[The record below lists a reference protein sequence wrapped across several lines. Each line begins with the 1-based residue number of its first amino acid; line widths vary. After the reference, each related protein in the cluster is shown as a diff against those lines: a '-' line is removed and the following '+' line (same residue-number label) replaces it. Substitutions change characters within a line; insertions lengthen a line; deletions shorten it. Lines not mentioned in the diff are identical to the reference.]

1 VSLRLG
7 AIADDFTGAT
17 DLANTVARAGM
28 PVVLCLGVPSG
39 PPPPDVTDEARAV
52 VVALKTRTIPAAAA
66 VEQSLLALDW
76 LRAAGAQQVLLK
88 YCSTFDSTPAGNIG
102 PVAEALLAALGSDFT
117 VACPAFPGTGRTVY
131 RGHLFVG
138 DVLLSESG
146 MRSHPLTPMT
156 DANLVRVL
164 QAQCRGPIGLVA
176 QPTVAAGEAAITARF
191 EQLRAQD
198 VRIAIVDALN
208 DEDLRRLGA
217 ACAGMPLVT
226 GGSGIALGL
235 PANWGVEPSTAPQ
248 GRPPGGSPAAIVS
261 GSVSEATRGQVADA
275 LARGLPGYAVDPLRA
290 AAGADVVGEALTHL
304 RPHLEAQRR
313 AQHEAQREAQ
323 RDGRAASLPGAPPVL
338 VHASADPQ
346 QVLRVQERLG
356 AARAAEVVES
366 ALAAV
371 AAQLVHVGVRRLVVA
386 GGETAGAVAQALGV
400 TQLWVGA
407 QIDPGVPWCAT
418 TMPTGEPL
426 HVALKSGNFGSAD
439 FFTKAFAG

>member
-28 PVVLCLGVPSG
+28 PVVLCLGLPSG
-39 PPPPDVTDEARAV
+39 PPPPDAPGQARAV

-66 VEQSLLALDW
+66 VEQSLRAVNW
-76 LRAAGAQQVLLK
+76 LRAAGAQQVLFK

-102 PVAEALLAALGSDFT
+102 PVAEGLLAALGSDFT

-164 QAQCRGPIGLVA
+164 QAQCAGPVGLVA
-176 QPTVAAGEAAITARF
+176 QPTVVAGEAAIRARF
-191 EQLRAQD
+191 EQLRAQS
-198 VRIAIVDALN
+198 VRIAIVDALS
-208 DEDLRRLGA
+208 DDDLRHLGA

-275 LARGLPGYAVDPLRA
+275 LARGLPAYAVDPLRA
-290 AAGADVVGEALTHL
+290 AAGEDVVGEALAYL
-304 RPHLEAQRR
+304 RPHLD
-313 AQHEAQREAQ
+313 AQ
-323 RDGRAASLPGAPPVL
+323 RDGGAGSLPGAPPVL
-338 VHASADPQ
+338 VHASAEPQ

-356 AARAAEVVES
+356 AARAAALVES

-371 AAQLVHVGVRRLVVA
+371 AAQVVHMGVRRLVVA

-400 TQLWVGA
+400 TQLSVGA
-407 QIDPGVPWCAT
+407 QIDPGVPWCAAT
-418 TMPTGEPL
+418 LPTGEPL
-426 HVALKSGNFGSAD
+426 HLALKSGNFGSVD
-439 FFTKAFAG
+439 FFTKAFAQ

>member
-1 VSLRLG
+1 MSLRLG

-28 PVVLCLGVPSG
+28 PVVLCLGLPSG
-39 PPPPDVTDEARAV
+39 PPPPDVPGQPRAV

-66 VEQSLLALDW
+66 VEQSLRALDW
-76 LRAAGAQQVLLK
+76 LRAAGAQQVLFK

-102 PVAEALLAALGSDFT
+102 PVAETLLAALDSDFT

-164 QAQCRGPIGLVA
+164 QAQCRGPVGLVA
-176 QPTVAAGEAAITARF
+176 QPTVTAGEAAIRARF
-191 EQLRAQD
+191 EQLREQG
-198 VRIAIVDALN
+198 VRIAIIDALS
-208 DEDLRRLGA
+208 DDDLRRVAA
-217 ACAGMPLVT
+217 ACAGLPLVT
-226 GGSGIALGL
+226 GASGIALGL

-275 LARGLPGYAVDPLRA
+275 LARGLPAYAVDPLRA
-290 AAGADVVGEALTHL
+290 AAGADVVGEALAYL
-304 RPHLEAQRR
+304 RPHLDAQRQ
-313 AQHEAQREAQ
+313 AQHEAQSEAK
-323 RDGRAASLPGAPPVL
+323 RDGGTGSLPSASPVL

-356 AARAAEVVES
+356 AAQAAAVAES

-400 TQLWVGA
+400 TQLSVGA

-418 TMPTGEPL
+418 TLATGEAL
-426 HVALKSGNFGSAD
+426 HLALKSGNFGSVD
-439 FFTKAFAG
+439 FFTKAFTG